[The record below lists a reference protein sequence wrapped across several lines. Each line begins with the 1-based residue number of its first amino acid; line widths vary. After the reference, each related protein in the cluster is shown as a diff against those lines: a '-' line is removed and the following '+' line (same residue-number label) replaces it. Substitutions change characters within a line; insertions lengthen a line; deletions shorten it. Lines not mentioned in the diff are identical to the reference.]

1 MVKFSQQS
9 DFNNDCLKTKTT
21 TKKKLKTVCA
31 IFFQPKN
38 N

>member
-1 MVKFSQQS
+1 MVKSSQQS
-9 DFNNDCLKTKTT
+9 DFNNDCLKTK